1 MTNIVI
7 EHALSSR
14 YRTSA
19 QADRHNTVIM
29 EALELSTRAAA
40 ARLAIGRSLSIPNSE
55 ISDDHKSSIDA
66 KGVEVQGQTLFNVHD
81 IAAWIGLVVTHARLY
96 GKVIEDLDAFKA
108 AVRFHWHR
116 GAQLLMADWHDCE
129 QNYDR
134 FVQVLIMR
142 RASLTE
148 RPASCAPPHRNDN
161 LGAPPIAGS
170 DQIDLVQALSEI
182 GISAEARGI
191 FVGPRL
197 TRHEIGLLDVSQFD
211 RLRKSLNQLALSLGL
226 RDSVPC
232 MSPGREAKSVL
243 IDIARPRDQWTQ
255 IGFSELKHWSDNRL
269 GSGSLPVFVG
279 LDLDGA
285 NVSFDLRTAP
295 HLLVGGATGM
305 GKSVCL
311 HTLVLSLLL
320 GRSAETLQL
329 ALIDPKQVEFAPYAA
344 LDNLFGGEVVPDVAG
359 ALKLLQRLVVE
370 MDTRYATFAG
380 LGVSDIAQALKKGA
394 ELPYVVVVVE
404 ELADLVLQSK
414 KIEPLIIRLAQK
426 ARAAGIHL
434 ILATQRPDAKTF
446 SGLIRSNVPARIA
459 LTVQKTSESIIVID
473 EAGAESLTG
482 AGDMLVKLPGKA
494 LVRAHGP
501 MISPQDINAVVQGRL
516 P

>member
-1 MTNIVI
+1 MSKIFQAGDEHHSI
-7 EHALSSR
+7 E
-14 YRTSA
+14 
-19 QADRHNTVIM
+19 
-29 EALELSTRAAA
+29 ELWERV
-40 ARLAIGRSLSIPNSE
+40 
-55 ISDDHKSSIDA
+55 ISDIRSEYLSPAQD
-66 KGVEVQGQTLFNVHD
+66 FP
-81 IAAWIGLVVTHARLY
+81 WI
-96 GKVIEDLDAFKA
+96 
-108 AVRFHWHR
+108 
-116 GAQLLMADWHDCE
+116 
-129 QNYDR
+129 
-134 FVQVLIMR
+134 
-142 RASLTE
+142 
-148 RPASCAPPHRNDN
+148 
-161 LGAPPIAGS
+161 
-170 DQIDLVQALSEI
+170 
-182 GISAEARGI
+182 
-191 FVGPRL
+191 
-197 TRHEIGLLDVSQFD
+197 
-211 RLRKSLNQLALSLGL
+211 
-226 RDSVPC
+226 
-232 MSPGREAKSVL
+232 
-243 IDIARPRDQWTQ
+243 
-255 IGFSELKHWSDNRL
+255 IGFSGGKDSTLVAHLAFEALLTIPPSQRTRPVHVVSNDTLVESPFVMLHLNKVCKKIAASADDL
-269 GSGSLPVFVG
+269 GLPVFVG

-329 ALIDPKQVEFAPYAA
+329 ALIDPKQVEFAPYSG

-394 ELPYVVVVVE
+394 ELPYVAVVVE

-414 KIEPLIIRLAQK
+414 KIEPLIVRLAQK